1 MIDPTIYKALQ
12 QWALQVVQL
21 AKANLRGADRFAT
34 GTLYDS
40 ISYKITP
47 DGDVDFFYEDYG
59 DYVESGRKPG
69 SRMPPVGPIMQW
81 ATAKRLPQFRDKK
94 GRFISNESRGWL
106 IARAIGR
113 DGFRPVKFFSDA
125 FDIAIEE
132 YPVTVIED
140 SIAKEIENA
149 FEDAVK

>member
-1 MIDPTIYKALQ
+1 MIDPKIYNAIQK
-12 QWALQVVQL
+12 WALQVIQL
-21 AKANLRGADRFAT
+21 AKANLRGANRFAT

-40 ISYKITP
+40 ITFKISP
-47 DGDVDFFYEDYG
+47 EGDVDFLYEDYG

-69 SRMPPVGPIMQW
+69 SRMPPVEPIMAW

-94 GRFISNESRGWL
+94 GRFISNEARGWL

-140 SIAKEIENA
+140 SIAKQIESEFDN
-149 FEDAVK
+149 V